1 VANATPTA
9 TATPT
14 PDTAA
19 LAAYRS
25 QVVDVCRQVN
35 AAERARRRDLKRLRH
50 SVNAAYTTRAQRDAI
65 LLATRRVISRGG
77 RNLADLESLEPPAES
92 AALQAEA
99 VRVWNRNLDRQ
110 RAFGERLDSASGR
123 RELLGAIAPWTR
135 ARPASERDSV
145 TLTAD
150 LQRLGGSSCRIHRF
164 SETPIPLPP
173 LRVKH
178 QDHGGPDV
186 APSGAAGT
194 NRTPQTTP
202 APSVPTP
209 VPSGPDVGPAPTPSA
224 PDVAPGGGGAGGGG
238 AGGGGND

>member
-1 VANATPTA
+1 
-9 TATPT
+9 
-14 PDTAA
+14 
-19 LAAYRS
+19 
-25 QVVDVCRQVN
+25 VVSVCKEVN
-35 AAERARRRDLKRLRH
+35 AAERARQRDLKRLRH
-50 SVNAAYTTRAQRDAI
+50 AVNAAYTTRAQRDAI
-65 LLATRRVISRGG
+65 LRATRQVVSRGG
-77 RNLADLESLEPPAES
+77 RNLADLESLEPPAAS
-92 AALQAEA
+92 RALQDATVA
-99 VRVWNRNLDRQ
+99 VWNRNLDRL
-110 RAFGERLDSASGR
+110 RAFGMRLDSSSSR
-123 RELLGAIAPWTR
+123 DELRGAIAPLTK
-135 ARPASERDSV
+135 ARPAMERDSV